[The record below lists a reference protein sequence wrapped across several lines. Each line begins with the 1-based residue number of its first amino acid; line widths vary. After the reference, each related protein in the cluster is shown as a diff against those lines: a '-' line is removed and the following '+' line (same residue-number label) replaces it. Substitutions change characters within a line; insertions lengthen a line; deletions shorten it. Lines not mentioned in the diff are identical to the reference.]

1 MKKSVKDAKDDK
13 EEFVLAKEYDFSKG
27 VRGRFYRPKKVSTTI
42 RLDDDILLFFKKFAT
57 EKKTGYQ
64 TLLNNVLREYVKK
77 TSKKCA

>member
-1 MKKSVKDAKDDK
+1 MKKSVKGK
-13 EEFVLAKEYDFSKG
+13 EDFELAREYDFSKG
-27 VRGRFYRPKKVSTTI
+27 IRGRFYRPRKVSTTI

-64 TLLNNVLREYVKK
+64 TLLNNALREYVKK